1 MKEIT
6 QEERDEVLKGLR
18 LAGRPL
24 LEAWVLH
31 PEDDTPL
38 LLPDADDD
46 EAHETAD
53 GRVMVIHGSR
63 VTFYPA
69 HRVLSTEMHLD
80 DIVRS
85 AYKMQEA
92 MRERS
97 NIVTPAPTSKG
108 VM

>member
-24 LEAWVLH
+24 LEAWVLQ
-31 PEDDTPL
+31 EDGEPIV
-38 LLPDADDD
+38 LPQEDDD
-46 EAHETAD
+46 EVYETAD
-53 GRVMVIHGSR
+53 GRVMVIRGNHAI
-63 VTFYPA
+63 FYPTA
-69 HRVLSTEMHLD
+69 RVLSTEMHLD

-92 MRERS
+92 MRERAS
-97 NIVTPAPTSKG
+97 IVTPVSASKG